1 MPEPLSYLP
10 VLQSGRWFAQL
21 PPALSQALLGM
32 ARVRTLAAGEV
43 LFLRNSPP
51 CGLYAVVR
59 GAIRISGISATS
71 GGVASAGPTSP
82 LAQAKEAVLIV
93 LPPPVWFGEV
103 SVFDGSARTHDA
115 HAAGP
120 TTLLHIPHDGLVQW
134 LQHHPQ
140 HWRDLALLMAD
151 KLRLAFVALEEQAVL
166 SAPVRLARR
175 LVQMAQ
181 GYGQV
186 QTQGSTRRTLALTQ
200 EQLSLMLGISRQTTN
215 GILNDLK
222 DRRILAVQRG
232 QLEILDLPALQGL
245 CQQG

>member
-1 MPEPLSYLP
+1 MSDPTSYLP
-10 VLQSGRWFAQL
+10 VLQSGRWYAQL
-21 PPALSQALLGM
+21 PPPLSQALLGM

-59 GAIRISGISATS
+59 GAIRIA
-71 GGVASAGPTSP
+71 GVAGT
-82 LAQAKEAVLIV
+82 KEAVLIV

-103 SVFDGSARTHDA
+103 SVFDNSARTHDA
-115 HAAGP
+115 HAAVP
-120 TTLLHIPHDGLVQW
+120 ATLLHIPHDGLVQW
-134 LQHHPQ
+134 LHQHPQ

-151 KLRLAFVALEEQAVL
+151 KLRLAFVTLEEQAVL
-166 SAPVRLARR
+166 PAPMRLARR

-181 GYGQV
+181 GYGQI
-186 QTQGSTRRTLALTQ
+186 QTQGTSRRTLELTQ

-222 DRRILAVQRG
+222 ERRVLDVQRG

-245 CQQG
+245 CQ

>member
-1 MPEPLSYLP
+1 MTEPHNYLP
-10 VLQSGRWFAQL
+10 VLQSGRWFGRL
-21 PPALSQALLGM
+21 PPAFAQALVEM

-59 GAIRISGISATS
+59 GAVRISGYGA
-71 GGVASAGPTSP
+71 AAG
-82 LAQAKEAVLIV
+82 AKEAVLIV

-103 SVFDGSARTHDA
+103 SVFDGSARTHNA
-115 HAAGP
+115 HATGP
-120 TTLLHIPHDGLVQW
+120 TTLLQVPHDALLHW
-134 LQHHPQ
+134 LQQHPA

-151 KLRLAFVALEEQAVL
+151 KLRLAFVTLEEQAVL

-175 LVQMAQ
+175 LVLMAQ

-186 QTQGSTRRTLALTQ
+186 QTQGITRRTLALTQ
-200 EQLSLMLGISRQTTN
+200 EQLSLMLGITRQTTN

-222 DRRILAVQRG
+222 ERGIIDVQRG

-245 CQQG
+245 CQQRAG

>member
-1 MPEPLSYLP
+1 MPDPLSYLP
-10 VLQSGRWFAQL
+10 VLQSGLWFSQL
-21 PPALSQALLGM
+21 PPPLSQALLEM
-32 ARVRTLAAGEV
+32 ARVRTLVAGEA
-43 LFLRNSPP
+43 LFLRDSPP

-59 GAIRISGISATS
+59 GAIRISGQGGSAT
-71 GGVASAGPTSP
+71 G
-82 LAQAKEAVLIV
+82 AKEAVLIV

-103 SVFDGSARTHDA
+103 SVFDNSVRTHDA

-134 LQHHPQ
+134 LHQHPQ

-166 SAPVRLARR
+166 PAPVRLARR

-181 GYGQV
+181 GYGQIHM
-186 QTQGSTRRTLALTQ
+186 QGSSLRTLALTQ

-222 DRRILAVQRG
+222 ERHILDVQRG

-245 CQQG
+245 CQPGQS

>member
-1 MPEPLSYLP
+1 MSDPTSYLP
-10 VLQSGRWFAQL
+10 VLQSGRWYAQL
-21 PPALSQALLGM
+21 PPPLSQALLGM

-59 GAIRISGISATS
+59 GAIRIA
-71 GGVASAGPTSP
+71 GVAGT
-82 LAQAKEAVLIV
+82 KEAVLIV

-103 SVFDGSARTHDA
+103 SVFDNSARTHGA
-115 HAAGP
+115 HAAVP
-120 TTLLHIPHDGLVQW
+120 ATLLHIPHDGLVQW
-134 LQHHPQ
+134 LHQHPQ

-151 KLRLAFVALEEQAVL
+151 KLRLAFVTLEEQAVL
-166 SAPVRLARR
+166 PAPMRLARR

-181 GYGQV
+181 GYGQI
-186 QTQGSTRRTLALTQ
+186 QTQGTSRRTLELTQ
-200 EQLSLMLGISRQTTN
+200 EQLSLMLGISRQTTH

-222 DRRILAVQRG
+222 ERRVLDVQRG

-245 CQQG
+245 CQ